1 MRVVIRI
8 SAQRVAR
15 DRSLTR
21 IFDSPPRR
29 AALCAESV
37 ERLAATGADTGFLT
51 PLRRRGPRFLAALA
65 SSAILHGVLAA
76 GAVAFVGVSKNLFP
90 YEDYRPR
97 FHASVMVPLS
107 PVRPA
112 LQTKDTKPLDAPKE
126 AIDPHPSAR
135 SMPDPDPDPAPAVP
149 PEPPPPPAR
158 ASGLPSLPRPLPIHI
173 PMPVITETP
182 SLPGFPLGGFQASL
196 EMALPFP
203 NLLPP
208 GLPRQDDPQVEAIW
222 KNHSPSGSY
231 DVVIVQSAASV
242 GKRFGAA
249 ILTGTVYV
257 VYLDVGLPRM
267 SALEFSVPPSAGPVV
282 NLDADDIAAPYPSV
296 TVVPKSAQSLGD
308 VILVHGFVTTEGRL
322 RDLSIS
328 SNDHGAGNSQLGKA
342 LLAMMENWVFRPA
355 KRGDRP
361 VEVEIVLAI

>member
-8 SAQRVAR
+8 RLGA
-15 DRSLTR
+15 TR
-21 IFDSPPRR
+21 
-29 AALCAESV
+29 
-37 ERLAATGADTGFLT
+37 ADTDFLT
-51 PLRRRGPRFLAALA
+51 PLGRRQPRFLPALA
-65 SSAILHGVLAA
+65 SSAILHGMLAA
-76 GAVAFVGVSKNLFP
+76 GAAAVVGVSKNLFP
-90 YEDYRPR
+90 SEDYRPR
-97 FHASVMVPLS
+97 FHASVMVQLS
-107 PVRPA
+107 PVSPA
-112 LQTKDTKPLDAPKE
+112 ALEKEDTKRLEAPKE
-126 AIDPHPSAR
+126 AIDSHPSPR
-135 SMPDPDPDPAPAVP
+135 DLPDQDHAPAPAAP
-149 PEPPPPPAR
+149 PEPPAPPAR
-158 ASGLPSLPRPLPIHI
+158 AINLPSLPWPLPNRI

-182 SLPGFPLGGFQASL
+182 SLPGFPLGSFQASL

-208 GLPRQDDPQVEAIW
+208 GVPPQDNPQVEAIW

-249 ILTGTVYV
+249 ILSGTVYV

-267 SALEFSVPPSAGPVV
+267 SALEFSVPSGAGPVV
-282 NLDADDIAAPYPSV
+282 DLDADDIAAPYPSL
-296 TVVPKSAQSLGD
+296 TAVPKSAQSQGD

-328 SNDHGAGNSQLGKA
+328 SNDHGGGNSQFGKA

-355 KRGDRP
+355 RRGDRP

>member
-8 SAQRVAR
+8 
-15 DRSLTR
+15 
-21 IFDSPPRR
+21 
-29 AALCAESV
+29 
-37 ERLAATGADTGFLT
+37 RLAATHADTGFLT
-51 PLRRRGPRFLAALA
+51 PLHRRQRRFLPALA
-65 SSAILHGVLAA
+65 SSALLHGVLAT

-107 PVRPA
+107 PVRPV
-112 LQTKDTKPLDAPKE
+112 LERKDTKPLEAPKE
-126 AIDPHPSAR
+126 AIDSHPASRGLA
-135 SMPDPDPDPAPAVP
+135 DPGPAAP
-149 PEPPPPPAR
+149 PEPPAPPAR
-158 ASGLPSLPRPLPIHI
+158 AISLPPLPWPLPIRT
-173 PMPVITETP
+173 PTPVITETP
-182 SLPGFPLGGFQASL
+182 TLPLGPFQAFL

-208 GLPRQDDPQVEAIW
+208 GLPPQESPQVEAIW
-222 KNHSPSGSY
+222 KSHSPSGSY
-231 DVVIVQSAASV
+231 DVVVVQSAASV

-249 ILTGTVYV
+249 ILSGTVYV

-267 SALEFSVPPSAGPVV
+267 SALEFSVPSGGGPVV
-282 NLDADDIAAPYPSV
+282 SLDADDIAAPYPSR
-296 TVVPKSAQSLGD
+296 TVVPKSAQSQGD

-322 RDLSIS
+322 RDVSILG
-328 SNDHGAGNSQLGKA
+328 DSQLGKP
-342 LLAMMENWVFRPA
+342 LLAMLENWVFRPA

>member
-8 SAQRVAR
+8 
-15 DRSLTR
+15 
-21 IFDSPPRR
+21 
-29 AALCAESV
+29 
-37 ERLAATGADTGFLT
+37 RLSATGAYTSFLT
-51 PLRRRGPRFLAALA
+51 PLRRRQPRFLPALA
-65 SSAILHGVLAA
+65 SSAILHGALAA
-76 GAVAFVGVSKNLFP
+76 GAAAFVGASKSLFP

-97 FHASVMVPLS
+97 LPASVMVPLW

-112 LQTKDTKPLDAPKE
+112 LETKVTKETKDVPALTGGAESGGLNAKRLEAPKE
-126 AIDPHPSAR
+126 ATDSPQ
-135 SMPDPDPDPAPAVP
+135 APAA
-149 PEPPPPPAR
+149 PAR
-158 ASGLPSLPRPLPIHI
+158 TIGLPPLQPPLPISI
-173 PMPVITETP
+173 PTPVITETP
-182 SLPGFPLGGFQASL
+182 GPPLGGGFPPSGLQAAL

-208 GLPRQDDPQVEAIW
+208 GVPPQEDPQVEAIW
-222 KNHSPSGSY
+222 KRHSPSGSY
-231 DVVIVQSAASV
+231 DVVVVQSAASV
-242 GKRFGAA
+242 GKRFGEA

-267 SALEFSVPPSAGPVV
+267 SALEFSVPSGAGPVV
-282 NLDADDIAAPYPSV
+282 NLDADDIAAPYPSL

-322 RDLSIS
+322 RDLSIL
-328 SNDHGAGNSQLGKA
+328 SNDHAGGNSQLGKP

-355 KRGDRP
+355 RRGDRP